1 LDFLQKK
8 IWKNEKLV
16 EIRNRTN
23 TAMEKNQFTGLCS
36 NITFATTRYN
46 NGEKINNRFVKLA
59 CCRCRRRR
67 TFKLEVNKIIF
78 QVHGN

>member
-1 LDFLQKK
+1 VEKRNKHTVEQK
-8 IWKNEKLV
+8 
-16 EIRNRTN
+16 
-23 TAMEKNQFTGLCS
+23 KNQFTGLCS
-36 NITFATTRYN
+36 NITFATTTRYN

-59 CCRCRRRR
+59 CCRCRR